1 MVSFLLFASLSVEF
15 IGPCSEK
22 PLLQTTAQAV
32 QSTSVGQMTIQTLE
46 KFKIDFKGSE
56 SGLNSA
62 FGSPTGVDAME
73 VISDHEMRSYGW
85 CFEVDGKVPESY
97 PDSIS
102 LKDVK
107 EVRWFFGYA
116 RYLNGNWVSQC
127 EPAYELK
134 PEFLCH

>member
-1 MVSFLLFASLSVEF
+1 MVPFLIFASLSVEF